1 MISTY
6 ILLTAVGACAK
17 FGQQRVDNADYRST
31 SKRPFC
37 IHSSTY
43 VSLCTRVVL
52 IFIHAVGGKIIDH
65 PRIGSMFSK

>member
-1 MISTY
+1 VISTY

-17 FGQQRVDNADYRST
+17 FGQQRVDSADYRST